1 MPAAH
6 AGDDAADLEASTQ
19 GVEAT
24 SEAPNAANGP
34 ERPPEPP
41 SRRWQLPCAFLIH
54 RLMGTDGELA
64 LHVHYD
70 LRFKILALF
79 AFSASLLWVLNFF
92 IRVLPVAAQAS
103 EGPCRFSD
111 DQLRQNSI
119 VLFAYFI
126 CFAVVRICIFFPGVA
141 ARIAEIRMGMQGP
154 WRMYAI
160 HMILHGPLYIFGIGS
175 VLFGFQ
181 LLMSP
186 TCDDDPETQS
196 LHRNLGWYAGYSIFV
211 FIACLALAF
220 VQGRLITASARYEYE
235 YKRRP
240 PPGTLENLLTYTYGE
255 DCSALFKDDDGRF
268 AEQCPICL
276 MDWDE
281 NDVIKVTPCEHAF
294 HEDCLGQWLKNERT
308 CAFCRQDVVT
318 TVGRSHSQSRR
329 GSREV
334 ATNTVPFDQDPF
346 QRAEDAAE
354 DEGVVPDEPAPQV
367 VGAFAADIVGR
378 TTQAD
383 ETTPAIDP
391 TAEADETTVAIDLA
405 DEARAQDVEIATI

>member
-1 MPAAH
+1 MPTTTPSPN
-6 AGDDAADLEASTQ
+6 AGDDAPD
-19 GVEAT
+19 VEAAT
-24 SEAPNAANGP
+24 TIGTETVAATTTPANAS
-34 ERPPEPP
+34 ERPA
-41 SRRWQLPCAFLIH
+41 RRWELPCAFLIR

-70 LRFKILALF
+70 LRFRILALF

-92 IRVLPVAAQAS
+92 IRVLPEAAKAS

-126 CFAVVRICIFFPGVA
+126 CFAIVRICIFFPGVA

-186 TCDDDPETQS
+186 TCDDDPETQA

-211 FIACLALAF
+211 FFACLTLAF

-235 YKRRP
+235 YKRRS
-240 PPGTLENLLTYTYGE
+240 PPGTLENLLTYTYGP
-255 DCSALFKDDDGRF
+255 DCAELFKDDDGRF

-276 MDWDE
+276 MDWEE
-281 NDVIKVTPCEHAF
+281 NDIIKVTPCEHAF

-308 CAFCRQDVVT
+308 CAFCRQDVIT
-318 TVGRSHSQSRR
+318 TMGRSVSEATRR
-329 GSREV
+329 SISSREV
-334 ATNTVPFDQDPF
+334 ATNTVSMLDQDPF
-346 QRAEDAAE
+346 QYVEDVAEE
-354 DEGVVPDEPAPQV
+354 EVVVPVEPVPQAV
-367 VGAFAADIVGR
+367 VATTPDLVGR
-378 TTQAD
+378 PMQAIGG
-383 ETTPAIDP
+383 AP
-391 TAEADETTVAIDLA
+391 TDNL
-405 DEARAQDVEIATI
+405 ARAQDVDIMI